1 MRDQKLSYDQL
12 KDLLQTDFFT
22 IDQVKQIRSALLK
35 KEAPQ
40 ITLSDEQV
48 EIFWRLSQGFE
59 Q

>member
-22 IDQVKQIRSALLK
+22 IDQVKQIRSALLT

-48 EIFWRLSQGFE
+48 DIFWRLSQGFE

>member
-48 EIFWRLSQGFE
+48 DIFWRLSQGFE

>member
-1 MRDQKLSYDQL
+1 MRDQKLSFDQL

-35 KEAPQ
+35 NSAPQ

-48 EIFWRLSQGFE
+48 DIFWRLSQGFE

>member
-22 IDQVKQIRSALLK
+22 IDQVKQIKSALLK
-35 KEAPQ
+35 NSAPQ

-48 EIFWRLSQGFE
+48 DIFWRLSQGFK

>member
-22 IDQVKQIRSALLK
+22 IDQVKQIKSALLK
-35 KEAPQ
+35 NSAPQ

-48 EIFWRLSQGFE
+48 DIFWRLSQGFE

>member
-22 IDQVKQIRSALLK
+22 IEQVKQIRSALLK

-48 EIFWRLSQGFE
+48 DIFWRLSQGFE

>member
-1 MRDQKLSYDQL
+1 MKDQKLSYDQL

-22 IDQVKQIRSALLK
+22 IDQVKQIKSALLK
-35 KEAPQ
+35 NSAPQ

>member
-40 ITLSDEQV
+40 ITLSDEHV
-48 EIFWRLSQGFE
+48 EMFQRLS
-59 Q
+59 

>member
-1 MRDQKLSYDQL
+1 MRDQKLSFDQL

-35 KEAPQ
+35 NSAPQ
-40 ITLSDEQV
+40 ITLSDDQ
-48 EIFWRLSQGFE
+48 IQHFWKLSQGFE

>member
-22 IDQVKQIRSALLK
+22 IDQVKQIKSALLK
-35 KEAPQ
+35 NSAPQ
-40 ITLSDEQV
+40 ITLSGEQV

>member
-1 MRDQKLSYDQL
+1 MRDQKLSFDQL

-48 EIFWRLSQGFE
+48 DIFWRLSQGFE

>member
-22 IDQVKQIRSALLK
+22 IDQVKQIKSALLK
-35 KEAPQ
+35 NSAPQ